1 MCALG
6 SDGEQHNE
14 EEHDDLGA
22 KEDFLQV
29 GEDSLEQR
37 NCLNVNFELI
47 CFFQCYAEPDEKVL
61 TDLKEDFKL
70 SRRDAKL
77 CQCPAFSELIDVLA
91 FNNMQMKRTKRTKT
105 VRASKLTFLIPNVF
119 LNQLKE

>member
-6 SDGEQHNE
+6 SGGEQRNE

-37 NCLNVNFELI
+37 NCLNVN
-47 CFFQCYAEPDEKVL
+47 
-61 TDLKEDFKL
+61 
-70 SRRDAKL
+70 
-77 CQCPAFSELIDVLA
+77 
-91 FNNMQMKRTKRTKT
+91 
-105 VRASKLTFLIPNVF
+105 SKLI
-119 LNQLKE
+119 